1 MPRTLNILQTTF
13 HRNKKTIKAILEKK
27 DMLTLPDPKIEN
39 YELQDSD
46 ESEQNENDGCDLN
59 EEVVACQLLA

>member
-59 EEVVACQLLA
+59 EEVIACQLMA

>member
-1 MPRTLNILQTTF
+1 MPRTLNILQRTF
-13 HRNKKTIKAILEKK
+13 HRNKKTTKAILKKK

-59 EEVVACQLLA
+59 EEVVAC

>member
-13 HRNKKTIKAILEKK
+13 HRNKKTIKAILENK

-59 EEVVACQLLA
+59 EEVIAC

>member
-1 MPRTLNILQTTF
+1 
-13 HRNKKTIKAILEKK
+13 
-27 DMLTLPDPKIEN
+27 MLTLPDPKIEN

-59 EEVVACQLLA
+59 EEVIACQLMA